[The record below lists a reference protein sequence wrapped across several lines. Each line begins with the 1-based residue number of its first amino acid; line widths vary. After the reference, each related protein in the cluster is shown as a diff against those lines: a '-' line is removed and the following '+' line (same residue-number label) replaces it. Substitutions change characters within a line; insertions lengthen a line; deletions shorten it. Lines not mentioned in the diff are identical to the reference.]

1 MRIERRYTKDG
12 QSAYAGIEFR
22 LTTSEIR
29 NPDGSVVFKLD
40 NVEVPEFWSQV
51 ASDVLAQKYFR
62 KAGVPARLTKV
73 EENSVP
79 SFLWRSIADADA
91 LATLPEKDRYVGEQS
106 SKQVFDRL
114 AGTWTYWGW
123 KGGHF
128 DSEQDAQAFFDELRY
143 MLATQMCAPNSPQWF
158 NTGLHWA
165 YGIDGPSQGHYYVDP
180 FTGKLT
186 KSKTAYEHPQP
197 HACFIQSISD
207 DLVNEGGI
215 MDLWVREARLF
226 KYGSGTGTN
235 FSALRGEGEKL
246 SGGGR
251 SSGLMSFLKIGDRAA
266 GAIKSGGT
274 TRRAA
279 KMVIVDVDHPDIET
293 YIDWKV
299 MEEQKVAALVTGSKI
314 NQKHLKAIL
323 KACVNCEGSGDDCFS
338 PEKNPALKRE
348 IKLARRSM
356 VPDNYIK
363 RVIQFAKQ
371 GYKEI
376 HFPIYDTDWDSEAY
390 LTVAG
395 QNSNNSVRV
404 TDGFLKAVEADGK
417 WDLTYRKNGKVA
429 KTLDARA
436 LWEKIGHAAW
446 ASADPGL
453 QYHTT
458 VNDWHTCPA
467 SGQIR
472 ASNPCSEYMFL
483 DDTACNLASLN
494 LLTFRDKKTGNFQV
508 ESYEHAVRLWTVVLE
523 VSVLMAQF
531 PSKQIAE
538 RSYEFRTL
546 GLGYANIGGLLMTA
560 GIPYDSDAGRAICG
574 ALTAIMTGVSYATSA
589 EMAEKLGPF
598 PGYKK
603 NREHMLRVMRN
614 HRRAAYGER
623 SAYEKVATHP
633 VPLDHAACSDQTLI
647 DHAKAA
653 WDRVL
658 ALGEKHGYR
667 NAQATVI
674 APTGTIGLVM
684 DCDTTGIEPDFA
696 LVKFKK
702 LAGGGYF
709 KIINRAVPEALRTL
723 GYSEADIAEIEAYA
737 VAHGTL
743 SQAPAINHT
752 TLKAKGFTDE
762 AIAKVEKA
770 LPTAFDIKFAFN
782 KWTLGEEY
790 CRDKLGI
797 PAEDLASPTFDLLAA
812 LGFGKREIEAA
823 NIHVCGA
830 MTVEGAPH
838 LKAEHYPVF
847 DCANPCG
854 RTGKRYLSV
863 ESHIRMMAAAQPFIS
878 GAIS

>member
-1 MRIERRYTKDG
+1 MQIERRYTKDG
-12 QSAYAGIEFR
+12 QSAYADIAFR

-29 NPDGSVVFKLD
+29 NPDGSVVFKAD

-62 KAGVPARLTKV
+62 KAGVPARLKKV

-79 SFLWRSIADADA
+79 SFLWRSVADEDA
-91 LATLPEKDRYVGEQS
+91 LAALPEKDRYIGETS

-123 KGGHF
+123 KGGYF
-128 DSEQDAQAFFDELRY
+128 NSEADAQAFFDELRY
-143 MLATQMCAPNSPQWF
+143 MLAAQMCAPNSPQWF

-165 YGIDGPSQGHYYVDP
+165 YGIDGPSQGHYYVD
-180 FTGKLT
+180 FETGKLT
-186 KSKTAYEHPQP
+186 KSKSSYEHPQP

-235 FSALRGEGEKL
+235 FSALRGENERL
-246 SGGGR
+246 SGGGK

-279 KMVIVDVDHPDIET
+279 KMVVVDVDHPDIET

-299 MEEQKVAALVTGSKI
+299 KEEQKVAALVTGSKI
-314 NQKHLKAIL
+314 NQKHLKAVM
-323 KACVNCEGSGDDCFS
+323 KACVLCEGSGDDCFD
-338 PEKNPALKRE
+338 PEKNPVLRRE
-348 IKLARRSM
+348 IKAARRDH

-371 GYKEI
+371 GYTDI
-376 HFPIYDTDWDSEAY
+376 NFPVYDTDWDSDAY
-390 LTVAG
+390 LTVSG

-404 TDGFLKAVEADGK
+404 TDEFLKAVESDAD
-417 WDLTYRKNGKVA
+417 WDLFWRTKPGRIA
-429 KTLDARA
+429 KTVKARD

-446 ASADPGL
+446 ACADPGL

-467 SGQIR
+467 SGPIR

-494 LLTFRDKKTGNFQV
+494 LLAFHEKNSRKFDI
-508 ESYEHAVRLWTVVLE
+508 EAYEHAVRLWTIVLE
-523 VSVLMAQF
+523 ISVMMAQF
-531 PSKQIAE
+531 PSKEIAQLSFE
-538 RSYEFRTL
+538 YRTL
-546 GLGYANIGGLLMTA
+546 GLGYANVGGLLMSS
-560 GIPYDSDAGRAICG
+560 GIAYDSEAGRAICA

-589 EMAEKLGPF
+589 EMASILGAF
-598 PGYKK
+598 PGYQK

-623 SAYEKVATHP
+623 TGYEKVATHP
-633 VPLDHAACSDQTLI
+633 VPLDNASCPDQTLI
-647 DHAKAA
+647 AHAKAA

-667 NAQATVI
+667 NAQATVM

-709 KIINRAVPEALRTL
+709 KIINRAVPQALRTL

-737 VAHGTL
+737 VGHGTL

-752 TLKAKGFTDE
+752 TLKGKGFTDE

-782 KWTLGEEY
+782 KWTLGEAF
-790 CRDKLGI
+790 CRDTLGI
-797 PAEDLASPTFDLLAA
+797 AAENLASPMFDLLAA
-812 LGFGKREIEAA
+812 LGFSKREIEAA

-847 DCANPCG
+847 DCANP
-854 RTGKRYLSV
+854 
-863 ESHIRMMAAAQPFIS
+863 
-878 GAIS
+878 